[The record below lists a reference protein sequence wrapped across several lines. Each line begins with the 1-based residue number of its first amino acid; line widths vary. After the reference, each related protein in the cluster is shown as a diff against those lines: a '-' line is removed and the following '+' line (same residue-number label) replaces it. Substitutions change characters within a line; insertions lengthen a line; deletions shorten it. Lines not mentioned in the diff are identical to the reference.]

1 MIISWLIQQNPRKGH
16 VMASLFSKP
25 KTPAPPKPTP
35 MVDEDAVKRA
45 KSKTAARVRGSSGR
59 DSTIL
64 GEADRLGG

>member
-1 MIISWLIQQNPRKGH
+1 
-16 VMASLFSKP
+16 MAGLFSKP

-35 MVDEDAVKRA
+35 MVDDDAINRA
-45 KSKTAARVRGSSGR
+45 KKKTAARVRGSSGR